1 MATDVRTRSAEP
13 EPRRTGI
20 GESRLWDLLPIVI
33 LVVGF
38 GYWTIDKWSAAKNS
52 ITSLRAVLVIL
63 GIVAGWLLLSRLI
76 LPRLLKWAW
85 VRSLVMSAIAVALLL
100 YIVVPYYDKDSKSE
114 RFVTEAPAAPAE
126 EANRGGGGGA
136 GGRGGGAQE
145 PAAPETPVLVRSGS
159 IGGLDGH
166 DGSGTI
172 EVFRDVD
179 DTYVVQFTGVD
190 IEGTPG
196 PVVYLVPEA
205 GAEDPGGANL
215 GGLQAEV
222 GDFFYDGITENLSQG
237 EWTVLV
243 WCEPFGVAV
252 AGATVTPV

>member
-1 MATDVRTRSAEP
+1 MATDVRTQPVEP
-13 EPRRTGI
+13 EPQPPHDG
-20 GESRLWDLLPIVI
+20 GSRLWDLLPIAI
-33 LVVGF
+33 LAVGF
-38 GYWTIDKWSAAKNS
+38 GFWTIDKWSAAKNS
-52 ITSLRAVLVIL
+52 ITSLRAVLVVL
-63 GIVAGWLLLSRLI
+63 GIIAGWLLLSRLI

-85 VRSLVMSAIAVALLL
+85 ARSLVMSAIAIGLLL
-100 YIVVPYYDKDSKSE
+100 YIVVPYYDKEEKSE
-114 RFVTEAPAAPAE
+114 RFVTEAPPAE
-126 EANRGGGGGA
+126 EGGGTDGRGA
-136 GGRGGGAQE
+136 GGGSGE
-145 PAAPETPVLVRSGS
+145 PAAPAPEAPVLIRSGS

-172 EVFRDVD
+172 EVYQDVG
-179 DTYVVQFTGVD
+179 DTFVVQFAGVD

-196 PVVYLVPEA
+196 PVVYLVPQA
-205 GAEDPGGANL
+205 GAESPGGANL

-222 GDFFYDGITENLSQG
+222 GDFFYDNITDDLSQG